1 MEAVMEMWKTN
12 LGVTVKSPNMEWK
25 VLQEKVN
32 NKDFV
37 MSRMGWIG
45 DYNDP
50 MTFFD
55 MWLSDS
61 SQNNTNFKNAEYDK
75 LIRDAKSTNDQ
86 KVRMDNM
93 HKAEKI
99 FLDEMP
105 AVPIY
110 FYVSVY
116 LENPNVT
123 GHRVDPLAFL
133 YLQYAY
139 FK

>member
-1 MEAVMEMWKTN
+1 
-12 LGVTVKSPNMEWK
+12 
-25 VLQEKVN
+25 
-32 NKDFV
+32 

-61 SQNNTNFKNAEYDK
+61 SQNNTNFNNPEYDK
-75 LIRDAKSTNDQ
+75 LIRDAKATGDQ
-86 KVRMDNM
+86 KVRMANM
-93 HKAEKI
+93 HKAEQI
-99 FLDEMP
+99 FMDEVP
-105 AVPIY
+105 AIPIY
-110 FYVSVY
+110 YYVSIF
-116 LENPNVT
+116 LENPKVT
-123 GHRVDPLAFL
+123 DHRVDPLAFL